1 MISAITGFS
10 PTRRLLFLVPFML
23 LPAGCMLERA
33 SPSPEPASR
42 EYKLLLDPARFDK
55 SGIEETL
62 AELDRLAADA
72 ALQSGVTYEGSL
84 RKPVRTRQVTFLD
97 VPGNCTLRKNNLV
110 LRLRS
115 KDSKTTATLKYRTP
129 HLSAI
134 ATANNPLQDNASGNI
149 EVDLKPPHDSIY
161 SQSLS
166 KKVSPGE
173 LAKLG
178 DLYRLFPVTASLNE
192 LPDTRLAVVGKSPV
206 REEVR
211 GKIRLDLG
219 SKSSMSLSLWY
230 RAANDTEPVI
240 AELSFKYAT
249 GKSDASD
256 QERARRLFEKLQQPE
271 GWISPL
277 SMTKTA
283 FLYASSPGFC
293 ERP

>member
-1 MISAITGFS
+1 MIHLIGTFS
-10 PTRRLLFLVPFML
+10 SLQRLVL
-23 LPAGCMLERA
+23 LAVVALLLSGCLQLRTT
-33 SPSPEPASR
+33 PPVEPASR

-72 ALQSGVTYEGSL
+72 ALQSGVAYEGSL
-84 RKPVRTRQVTFLD
+84 RKTVRTRQVTFLD
-97 VPGNCTLRKNNLV
+97 VPGKCTLRKNNLV

-115 KDSKTTATLKYRTP
+115 KGSKTTATLKYRTP

-173 LAKLG
+173 PEKLG

-192 LPDTRLAVVGKSPV
+192 LPDIRLAVVGKSPV

-211 GKIRLDLG
+211 GKVRLDLG

-230 RAANDTEPVI
+230 HPGNDTAPVI

-256 QERARRLFEKLQQPE
+256 QERARRLFEKLQQLE

-293 ERP
+293 ER